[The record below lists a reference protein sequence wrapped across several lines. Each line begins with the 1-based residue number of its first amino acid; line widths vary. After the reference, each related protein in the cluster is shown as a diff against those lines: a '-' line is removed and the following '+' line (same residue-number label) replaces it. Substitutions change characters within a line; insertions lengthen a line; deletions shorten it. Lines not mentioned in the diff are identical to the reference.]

1 MYTNSCESSLFLCH
15 QKSFMIQTDYSRQEN
30 SETDGLPIPQRIW
43 AVVAIAFAL
52 CMSVLD
58 INISN
63 VVLPTLAHDFDTS
76 PSVTTWIVNGYQLAI
91 VVSLLSFSAL
101 GEVFGYRKI
110 FIYGVAFFCVTSL
123 MCALAN
129 SFWTLTV
136 ARVFQGFSASAITSV
151 NTALL
156 RLIYPKSQIGRGMGI
171 NAMVIAISAAAGP
184 SVASGILSIA
194 SWHWLFAINLPLGFI
209 ALMLG
214 MKHLPREEKVSKHKF
229 DTISAIA
236 NAITFGLLIY
246 TLDGFAHHERYDYL
260 ILQLVALLVVGTYYI
275 RRQLGQE
282 SPLLPLDLLKIPI
295 FRLSILTSICSFTA
309 QMLAMISLPFF
320 LQNTL
325 GHNEVMT
332 GLLLTPWPLASL
344 ITAPIAGYLVERIH
358 PGILGSIGMV
368 IFGIGLYSL
377 SSLSTESTVFSI
389 IWRLALCGA
398 GFGIFQTPNNSTII
412 SSAPT
417 SRSGG
422 ASGMM
427 GMARLMGQTLGTTFV
442 ALLFSWVAGG
452 RSTAV
457 CLIIGSVFALVAA
470 VVSSLRLSSTSTLKQ
485 RKS

>member
-1 MYTNSCESSLFLCH
+1 
-15 QKSFMIQTDYSRQEN
+15 MIPEEN
-30 SETDGLPIPQRIW
+30 NKEINETDGLPLPRRIW
-43 AVVAIAFAL
+43 AIVAIGFAL

-63 VVLPTLAHDFDTS
+63 VVLPTLSHDFGTS

-91 VVSLLSFSAL
+91 VVSLLSFSSL
-101 GEVFGYRKI
+101 GEIFGYRKI
-110 FIYGVAFFCVTSL
+110 FIYGVGLFCITSL
-123 MCALAN
+123 ICALSD
-129 SFWTLTV
+129 SFWTLTI

-194 SWHWLFAINLPLGFI
+194 SWHWLFAINLPLGAI
-209 ALMLG
+209 ALILG
-214 MKHLPREEKVSKHKF
+214 IKHLPRQEKVSKRKF
-229 DTISAIA
+229 DTISAIS
-236 NAITFGLLIY
+236 NAVTFGLLIY

-260 ILQLVALLVVGTYYI
+260 ILQLIVLAVVGTYYV

-295 FRLSILTSICSFTA
+295 FRLSIITSICSFTA

-325 GHNEVMT
+325 GHSEVMT

-377 SSLSTESTVFSI
+377 SSLDADSIIIGI

-398 GFGIFQTPNNSTII
+398 GFGLFQTPNNSTII

-417 SRSGG
+417 KRSGG

-442 ALLFSWVAGG
+442 ALLFSWVATGK
-452 RSTAV
+452 STAV
-457 CLIIGSVFALVAA
+457 CLITGSVFALAA
-470 VVSSLRLSSTSTLKQ
+470 AIVSSLRLSEVSTLKQ
-485 RKS
+485 NRN

>member
-1 MYTNSCESSLFLCH
+1 MVQNEN
-15 QKSFMIQTDYSRQEN
+15 IQAGN
-30 SETDGLPIPQRIW
+30 ETDGLPLPQRIW
-43 AVVAIAFAL
+43 AIVAIGFAL
-52 CMSVLD
+52 SMSVLD

-63 VVLPTLAHDFDTS
+63 VVLPTLAHDFGTS

-91 VVSLLSFSAL
+91 VVSLLSFSSL
-101 GEVFGYRKI
+101 GEIWGYRKV
-110 FIYGVAFFCVTSL
+110 FISGVILFCITSL
-123 MCALAN
+123 ICALSD
-129 SFWTLTV
+129 SFWTLTT

-156 RLIYPKSQIGRGMGI
+156 RQIYPKSQIGRGMGI

-194 SWHWLFAINLPLGFI
+194 SWHWLFAINLPLGII
-209 ALMLG
+209 ALTLG
-214 MKHLPREEKVSKHKF
+214 IKFLPRQEENKKRKF
-229 DTISAIA
+229 DTISAVA

-260 ILQLVALLVVGTYYI
+260 ILQLVVLAVAGTYYI

-282 SPLLPLDLLKIPI
+282 APLLPLDLLKIPI
-295 FRLSILTSICSFTA
+295 FRLSILTSVCSFTA

-325 GHNEVMT
+325 GHSEVMT

-358 PGILGSIGMV
+358 PGILGSVGMV
-368 IFGIGLYSL
+368 IFGIGLFSL
-377 SSLSTESTVFSI
+377 SSLDAGSSVISI

-417 SRSGG
+417 QRSGG
-422 ASGMM
+422 ASGML

-442 ALLFSWVAGG
+442 ALLFSWIVGG
-452 RSTAV
+452 KSTEV
-457 CLIIGSVFALVAA
+457 CLITGSVFALIAA
-470 VVSSLRLSSTSTLKQ
+470 VVSSLRLSETSALK
-485 RKS
+485 KTN

>member
-1 MYTNSCESSLFLCH
+1 
-15 QKSFMIQTDYSRQEN
+15 MIHTDNKQET
-30 SETDGLPIPQRIW
+30 EKTDGLPLPRRIW
-43 AVVAIAFAL
+43 AIVAIGFAL
-52 CMSVLD
+52 SMSVLD

-63 VVLPTLAHDFDTS
+63 VVLPTLSHDFGTS

-91 VVSLLSFSAL
+91 VVSLLSFSSL
-101 GEVFGYRKI
+101 GEIFGYRKI
-110 FIYGVAFFCVTSL
+110 FLSGVGFFCITSL
-123 MCALAN
+123 ICALSD
-129 SFWTLTV
+129 SFLTLTI

-209 ALMLG
+209 ALLLG
-214 MKHLPREEKVSKHKF
+214 AKHLPRQEETSKHKF
-229 DTISAIA
+229 DTISAVT

-260 ILQLVALLVVGTYYI
+260 ILQLVILAVVGTYYV

-325 GHNEVMT
+325 GHSEVMT

-377 SSLSTESTVFSI
+377 SGLDAESSVTDI

-417 SRSGG
+417 RRSGG

-442 ALLFSWVAGG
+442 ALLFSWVAGEG
-452 RSTAV
+452 STAV
-457 CLIIGSVFALVAA
+457 CLITGSVFALAAA
-470 VVSSLRLSSTSTLKQ
+470 VVSSLRLSDASTLKAEKG
-485 RKS
+485 R

>member
-1 MYTNSCESSLFLCH
+1 MVQN
-15 QKSFMIQTDYSRQEN
+15 EN
-30 SETDGLPIPQRIW
+30 MQAGKETDGLPLPGRIW
-43 AVVAIAFAL
+43 AIVAIGFAL
-52 CMSVLD
+52 SMSVLD

-63 VVLPTLAHDFDTS
+63 VVLPTLAHDFGTS

-91 VVSLLSFSAL
+91 VVSLLSFSSL
-101 GEVFGYRKI
+101 GEIWGYRKV
-110 FIYGVAFFCVTSL
+110 FISGVILFCITSL
-123 MCALAN
+123 ICALSD
-129 SFWTLTV
+129 SFWTLTT

-156 RLIYPKSQIGRGMGI
+156 RQIYPKSQIGRGMGI

-194 SWHWLFAINLPLGFI
+194 SWHWLFAINLPLGLI
-209 ALMLG
+209 ALTLG
-214 MKHLPREEKVSKHKF
+214 IKFLPRQEENKKRKF
-229 DTISAIA
+229 DTISAVT

-260 ILQLVALLVVGTYYI
+260 ILQLVALAVVATYYI

-282 SPLLPLDLLKIPI
+282 APLLPLDLLKIPI

-325 GHNEVMT
+325 GHSEVMT

-358 PGILGSIGMV
+358 PGILGSVGMV
-368 IFGIGLYSL
+368 IFGIGLFSL
-377 SSLSTESTVFSI
+377 SSLSAESSVISI

-417 SRSGG
+417 QRSGG
-422 ASGMM
+422 ASGML

-442 ALLFSWVAGG
+442 ALLFSWIVGG
-452 RSTAV
+452 KSTEV
-457 CLIIGSVFALVAA
+457 CLITGSVFALIAA
-470 VVSSLRLSSTSTLKQ
+470 VVSSLRLSETSSLK
-485 RKS
+485 KTN